1 MGSTSIFSSIM
12 TVISDFMIFLIATI
26 STKSFFA
33 YITNQTFCYEMVCFE
48 WTVNG
53 IIPFLS
59 FFQSWLFFLHVL
71 LNPYKT
77 FHTVFTSITIK
88 LLFCC
93 IKQTMCKQWMTR
105 RCMFIYFSCWWLFRI
120 IIISAHFLKK
130 DSISAQIINGTF
142 IDFSL
147 WLYFNIS
154 LSSLGIFA

>member
-1 MGSTSIFSSIM
+1 MGSTSTFPSIM
-12 TVISDFMIFLIATI
+12 TVISEFMIFFIVII
-26 STKSFFA
+26 STTSFFA
-33 YITNQTFCYEMVCFE
+33 YITNQTCYEMICFK

-53 IIPFLS
+53 IIPSLLF

-71 LNPYKT
+71 LNPFKT
-77 FHTVFTSITIK
+77 FHTVFTYITIK
-88 LLFCC
+88 LIFCC

-130 DSISAQIINGTF
+130 DSMSAQIINETF

>member
-1 MGSTSIFSSIM
+1 MGSTSTFSSIM
-12 TVISDFMIFLIATI
+12 TVISDFVFFIVII

-33 YITNQTFCYEMVCFE
+33 YITNQTFCFERICFE

-59 FFQSWLFFLHVL
+59 FFFQSWLFFLHVL

-77 FHTVFTSITIK
+77 FHTVFTYITIK
-88 LLFCC
+88 LIFCC
-93 IKQTMCKQWMTR
+93 IEQTMCKQWMTR

-130 DSISAQIINGTF
+130 DSMSAQIINETF